1 MDKIKKI
8 YVDSRYRSSD
18 SVSNSDFKFELKE
31 AIDVPDNTVCY
42 IDDISIPHSWYTLE
56 EYNNRLYIEY
66 ANTVTETFYIVVIM
80 PTGNYTGLTFAST
93 LQAEVQKKI
102 PSMFF
107 VYNTARGTITIST
120 STGDKNFRIVT
131 DSHFIPGYWSQIFFE
146 YADKDWKDVD
156 DNPVNV
162 DANNLMSLNEVIR
175 NNELQP
181 NGNLEFETGFLDL
194 ITTHNIYLHCPNLGH
209 YNCIGV
215 RGETS
220 IVKKIPVSSSFGY
233 LILDS
238 VVAPHDKIDVSRQ
251 TLKTMHFT
259 LKNVHGN
266 TINLHGANCS
276 LSLVLQTME

>member
-1 MDKIKKI
+1 MLIHDIGHQI
-8 YVDSRYRSSD
+8 LYLTLIL
-18 SVSNSDFKFELKE
+18 NELKE

-220 IVKKIPVSSSFGY
+220 IVKKYLYRPV
-233 LILDS
+233 LD
-238 VVAPHDKIDVSRQ
+238 I
-251 TLKTMHFT
+251 
-259 LKNVHGN
+259 
-266 TINLHGANCS
+266 
-276 LSLVLQTME
+276 